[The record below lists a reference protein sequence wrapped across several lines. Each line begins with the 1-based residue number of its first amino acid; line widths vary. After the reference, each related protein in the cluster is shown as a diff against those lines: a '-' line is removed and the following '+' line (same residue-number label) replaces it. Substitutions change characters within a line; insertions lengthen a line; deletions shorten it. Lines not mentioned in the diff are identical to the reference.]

1 MLDTCRHQAKA
12 LWANAD
18 ALDKAHTIQAFWA
31 ELQELAEDQWTA
43 QALQASW
50 DEAIPAPLGQEA
62 GRPAKPDLV
71 SAKDVPTRSPF
82 TPDGRAALLHA
93 ICHIEFNA
101 INLALDAVWRF
112 EGMPGTFYRDWL
124 RVAGEEARHFSLLR
138 EHLETIG
145 YRYGDFAAHD
155 GLWAMCE
162 RTSHDILARM
172 ALVPR
177 TLEARGLDA
186 TPPLQA
192 KLHKAG
198 DTKAVAILD
207 TILRDEIG
215 HVGIGNHWFK
225 HLCDARGLN
234 AQQVYP
240 ALVQQY
246 DAPKLRPPYNMAARL
261 AAGFTDEEM
270 RFLLGD
276 IG

>member
-1 MLDTCRHQAKA
+1 MGKAQATQA
-12 LWANAD
+12 LWAKLQKRPDDDWTSSELQTVWNA
-18 ALDKAHTIQAFWA
+18 ALETPPDKAHRK
-31 ELQELAEDQWTA
+31 
-43 QALQASW
+43 
-50 DEAIPAPLGQEA
+50 EA
-62 GRPAKPDLV
+62 GRPTKPELV

-82 TPDGRAALLHA
+82 TPEGRAALLHA

-112 EGMPGTFYRDWL
+112 DGMPGTFYRDWL
-124 RVAGEEARHFSLLR
+124 RVAGEEALHFSLLR
-138 EHLETIG
+138 EHLESMG
-145 YRYGDFAAHD
+145 CQYGDFAAHD

-186 TPPLQA
+186 TPPLQE
-192 KLHKAG
+192 KLRKAG
-198 DTKAVAILD
+198 DNKAVEILD
-207 TILRDEIG
+207 IILRDEIG
-215 HVGIGNHWFK
+215 HVAIGNHWFN

-270 RFLLGD
+270 RFLLGEA
-276 IG
+276 G